1 MPVRP
6 RRPCEQG
13 KTVILLSY
21 LMQLINLI
29 NRLIGN
35 TVMWLAVAIVLVC
48 FWVVVERYV
57 FGITRLWMQDLYPWM
72 NGAMFTAVAG
82 YALYRND
89 HVRVDIFYRPAS
101 TRTKAAL
108 DLLGVCIFLL
118 PFAWVVW
125 NYSFTFVQR
134 SWRLFEPSA
143 NPGGMPGL
151 WVLKTFILVF
161 AVTIAAQGIAM
172 AIRSILLLAG
182 REDLVP
188 DDYRYKYD
196 TE

>member
-1 MPVRP
+1 M
-6 RRPCEQG
+6 
-13 KTVILLSY
+13 TLLSY

-29 NRLIGN
+29 NRTLGN
-35 TVMWLAVAIVLVC
+35 IFMWLAVGIVVVC

-57 FGITRLWMQDLYPWM
+57 IGITRLWMQDLYPWM
-72 NGAMFTAVAG
+72 NGVMFTGVAA
-82 YALYRND
+82 YALYRDD

-108 DLLGVCIFLL
+108 DLLGVCLFLL

-125 NYSFTFVQR
+125 TYSLIFVQR
-134 SWRLFEPSA
+134 SWGLLEPSA

-151 WVLKTFILVF
+151 FVLKAFILVF
-161 AVTIAAQGIAM
+161 AVTVALQGVAM

-182 REDLVP
+182 RGDLVP
-188 DDYRYKYD
+188 ADFAYQSN